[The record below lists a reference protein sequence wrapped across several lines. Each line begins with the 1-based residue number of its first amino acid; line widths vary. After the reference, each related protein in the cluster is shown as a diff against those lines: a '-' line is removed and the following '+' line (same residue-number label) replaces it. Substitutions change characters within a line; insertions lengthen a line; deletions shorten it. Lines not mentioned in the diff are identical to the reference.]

1 MDALCKH
8 FVVEATLNLVNLDLV
23 YDVQYLGGKSMEEA
37 VIRDSLEK
45 KLFRPCILVPEK
57 KDGITL
63 V

>member
-1 MDALCKH
+1 MDALFKH
-8 FVVEATLNLVNLDLV
+8 FVVEATLNLVILDLV
-23 YDVQYLGGKSMEEA
+23 YDIQYLGRKSREQA
-37 VIRDSLEK
+37 IIQDSLEK